1 LGGDPRTGL
10 HRGGG
15 LPRRGPGALPG
26 GRGLTGRPT
35 IPAPRSPAATGLHLA
50 GLTWRPLTRSEPTI
64 AGLDLEIPAG
74 QRVLLAGAR
83 AGLLAWEGGEGA
95 GLPAPP
101 TRPGETGLLLQNP
114 AHALVAATIF
124 RDVAF
129 GPENATLGRAEIR
142 RRVSQ
147 ALAAARVE
155 IDPSRAPLD
164 ASGGQQQRTALAGT
178 LALEPDLLLLD
189 EPT

>member
-1 LGGDPRTGL
+1 M
-10 HRGGG
+10 
-15 LPRRGPGALPG
+15 
-26 GRGLTGRPT
+26 
-35 IPAPRSPAATGLHLA
+35 
-50 GLTWRPLTRSEPTI
+50 
-64 AGLDLEIPAG
+64 
-74 QRVLLAGAR
+74 LLAGASGSGKSTVLR
-83 AGLLAWEGGEGA
+83 ALAGLLDEESGEGA

-129 GPENATLGRAEIR
+129 GPENAALGRAEIR

-147 ALAAARVE
+147 ALAAARVG

-164 ASGGQQQRTALAGT
+164 ASGGQQQRIALAGT
-178 LALEPDLLLLD
+178 LALDPDLLLLD
-189 EPT
+189 EPTSMLDPATAQQVREAILEAAPGATLVIAEHHLERSEERRGRERV